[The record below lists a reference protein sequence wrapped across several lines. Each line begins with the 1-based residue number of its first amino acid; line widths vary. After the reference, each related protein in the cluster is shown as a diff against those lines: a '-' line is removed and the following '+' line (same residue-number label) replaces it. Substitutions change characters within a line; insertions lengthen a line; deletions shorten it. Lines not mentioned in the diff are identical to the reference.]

1 MFSGCVYDKPAQ
13 NEFSPQGVDEL
24 TAADLQ
30 SMKLE
35 GLPIRA
41 AHGKYQ
47 GKDIGRITDEWSGED
62 GSKYISFQIDDKPDL
77 LGYKEVKILVVFH
90 NAFFVFAQTC
100 HLRAGNQTKMVH
112 ASFFVSFCHMRR
124 ILEMFC
130 T

>member
-24 TAADLQ
+24 TASDLQ

-77 LGYKEVKILVVFH
+77 LGYKEVNPLLFSITRSLH
-90 NAFFVFAQTC
+90 LLNYAICAQGIKQKWYT
-100 HLRAGNQTKMVH
+100 HL
-112 ASFFVSFCHMRR
+112 S
-124 ILEMFC
+124 L
-130 T
+130 

>member
-24 TAADLQ
+24 TASDLQ

-77 LGYKEVKILVVFH
+77 LGYQEVKIPLGFH
-90 NAFFVFAQTC
+90 NEIIAFAKLCPFSRRGSSKNGTRIFLCESLT
-100 HLRAGNQTKMVH
+100 
-112 ASFFVSFCHMRR
+112 FFSTR
-124 ILEMFC
+124 
-130 T
+130 